1 MNLRN
6 ARTFVTVAELGT
18 VSKAALRLRIAQPA
32 LSRHISDL
40 EAELGLKLFDRVGRR
55 LRLTGEGEQLLG
67 HCRGLLNYANA
78 IGEQAQLLRRGD
90 TGVLKVAASSQNLEG
105 AIAPF
110 LHRYAQRYPNVQVK
124 LFDVIGP
131 ELLAMLERGDLH
143 VAQSSVHALQP
154 DDHRFGSLPLAP
166 VEILAACH
174 PSLKLGEGPT
184 IDIGRLAPHPLILQ
198 DPAFVVRRVFDAACR
213 LAGLKP
219 NILLESRAPHTLV
232 AMAEAGSRRCH
243 HSVGAAY
250 TSLQGPDLRGD
261 ISGQATARTA
271 RHAVGQTAP
280 FAALR
285 HQLLRD
291 AGRALP
297 RGLSHQP
304 AQRTRARWHHP
315 KAWTEAVTSRGRVA
329 RCDAIRG
336 FSDLRPF
343 RVTTGKS
350 STEHNISV
358 LPPQRT

>member
-6 ARTFVTVAELGT
+6 ARTFITVAELGT

-40 EAELGLKLFDRVGRR
+40 EAELDLKLFDRVGRR

-67 HCRGLLNYANA
+67 HCRGLLNYASA

-143 VAQSSVHALQP
+143 VAQSSIHVLESN
-154 DDHRFGSLPLAP
+154 DHRFGHLPLAP

-174 PSLKLGEGPT
+174 PSLKLSEGPT

-219 NILLESRAPHTLV
+219 DILLESRAPHTLV
-232 AMAEAGSRRCH
+232 AMAEAGHGVAIIPS
-243 HSVGAAY
+243 
-250 TSLQGPDLRGD
+250 
-261 ISGQATARTA
+261 
-271 RHAVGQTAP
+271 
-280 FAALR
+280 ALR
-285 HQLLRD
+285 TRHYKVRIFGVTYRGKPLR
-291 AGRALP
+291 
-297 RGLSHQP
+297 
-304 AQRTRARWHHP
+304 
-315 KAWTEAVTSRGRVA
+315 E
-329 RCDAIRG
+329 
-336 FSDLRPF
+336 
-343 RVTTGKS
+343 
-350 STEHNISV
+350 
-358 LPPQRT
+358 

>member
-90 TGVLKVAASSQNLEG
+90 TGVLKVGASSQNLEG

-110 LHRYAQRYPNVQVK
+110 LHRYLQRYPNVQVK

-143 VAQSSVHALQP
+143 VAQSSIHALQP
-154 DDHRFGSLPLAP
+154 GDHRFGSLPLAP

-174 PSLKLGEGPT
+174 PSVKLGEGPT
-184 IDIGRLAPHPLILQ
+184 IDIGRLAPYPLALQ
-198 DPAFVVRRVFDAACR
+198 DPAFVVRRVFDAASR

-232 AMAEAGSRRCH
+232 AMAEAGHGVAIIPS
-243 HSVGAAY
+243 
-250 TSLQGPDLRGD
+250 
-261 ISGQATARTA
+261 
-271 RHAVGQTAP
+271 
-280 FAALR
+280 ALR
-285 HQLLRD
+285 TSRYKVRIFGVTYRGKPLREQLLMLWDKRRPLPHYATNFCEMLAEHFRAVFPISRPNVPERD
-291 AGRALP
+291 GFTRR
-297 RGLSHQP
+297 RGL
-304 AQRTRARWHHP
+304 RR
-315 KAWTEAVTSRGRVA
+315 
-329 RCDAIRG
+329 
-336 FSDLRPF
+336 
-343 RVTTGKS
+343 
-350 STEHNISV
+350 
-358 LPPQRT
+358 